1 MDNNAAPP
9 ALDVIAGWIEQARR
23 TPIRP
28 WRDYA
33 FESIPFVVYDDH
45 ATVYVNHPSPPDERP
60 ATLMAATAVE
70 IGGVQ
75 TATLPAFMCP
85 TEADALPIAYHEGFH
100 VYQAAHFASH
110 PADMF
115 TAMAHYPELD
125 AAYRALCRVEVNV
138 FNDVS
143 RTPAEKLAVIAAV
156 IRQRRA
162 LLDRHPSLIAYERY
176 LERNEG
182 TASYVEQQA
191 RRVLFGVPP
200 PPVAFDYGWS
210 RFYRAGSA
218 LCWLLDEAVPDWQ
231 QRVEAGESPG
241 DVALELASVT
251 VDLDK
256 HGLTAAQA
264 DEEAAVVEIR
274 AGIDALIQPLL
285 APDAVTIYYPSQ
297 GPVYRAFSPATL
309 QSLGDGRILHR
320 TMFKLLRQGQGHV
333 GADNVAVIDDV
344 AQKRVL
350 LPACQAAYD
359 GDSLRIQGGGIDVS
373 LTGVTK
379 LHDNVYRIEA

>member
-1 MDNNAAPP
+1 MDNNAKPP
-9 ALDVIAGWIEQARR
+9 ALDVIAGWIEDARR
-23 TPIRP
+23 APVRP

-33 FESIPFVVYDDH
+33 FESIPFVIYDDH

-75 TATLPAFMCP
+75 TATLPAFMCVTP
-85 TEADALPIAYHEGFH
+85 ADALPIAYHEGFH
-100 VYQAAHFASH
+100 VYQAARFAARPS
-110 PADMF
+110 DMF

-138 FNDVS
+138 LNDAL
-143 RTPAEKLAVIAAV
+143 RTPTEKLAVIAEI

-162 LLDRHPSLIAYERY
+162 ILARHPSLTPYESY

-182 TASYVEQQA
+182 TASYVEQTA
-191 RRVLFGVPP
+191 RLALYGVPP

-218 LCWLLDEAVPDWQ
+218 LCWLLDEAVPDWKA
-231 QRVEAGESPG
+231 RVEAGESPG
-241 DVALELASVT
+241 DIVLELASGT
-251 VDLDK
+251 VDLGA
-256 HGLTAAQA
+256 HGLAAALA
-264 DEEAAVVEIR
+264 DEERAVTGLRAA
-274 AGIDALIQPLL
+274 IDAVIQPLL
-285 APDAVTIYYPSQ
+285 APDAVTIYYPAE

-320 TMFKLLRQGQGHV
+320 TMFKLLRPGQGHV
-333 GADNVAVIDDV
+333 GADNVALIDDI

-350 LPACQAAYD
+350 LPACEVEYNSGA
-359 GDSLRIQGGGIDVS
+359 LRIQGGGIDAA
-373 LTGVTK
+373 LTRVAK
-379 LHDNVYRIEA
+379 LQDNVYRIES

>member
-1 MDNNAAPP
+1 MENSATPP
-9 ALDVIAGWIEQARR
+9 ALETIAGWIEDARR
-23 TPIRP
+23 APLRP

-75 TATLPAFMCP
+75 TATLPAFMCA

-125 AAYRALCRVEVNV
+125 ANYRALCRVEADT
-138 FNDVS
+138 FNDAS
-143 RTPAEKLAVIAAV
+143 HSPAEKLAVIAAV
-156 IRQRRA
+156 IRQRRMLQA
-162 LLDRHPSLIAYERY
+162 SHPSLIPYERY

-182 TASYVEQQA
+182 TASYVEHA
-191 RRVLFGVPP
+191 VRLALFGVAPK
-200 PPVAFDYGWS
+200 PVESDTGWA
-210 RFYRAGSA
+210 RFYSAGAA
-218 LCWLLDEAVPDWQ
+218 LCRLLDEAVSDWK
-231 QRVEAGESPG
+231 QRVETGESPG
-241 DVALELASVT
+241 DIALELASGEI
-251 VDLDK
+251 DLDA
-256 HGLTAAQA
+256 HGLAAAQA
-264 DEEAAVVEIR
+264 EEKAVVAEMR

-285 APDAVTIYYPSQ
+285 APDAVSIYYPAQ

-320 TMFKLLRQGQGHV
+320 TMFKLLRPGVGHV
-333 GADNVAVIDDV
+333 AADNVAVIDDI

-350 LPACQAAYD
+350 LPACQAEF
-359 GDSLRIQGGGIDVS
+359 DSGTLKIQGGGIDAA

-379 LHDNVYRIEA
+379 LQDNVYRIES